1 MPSCCP
7 LGCPCP
13 ATGPELRGW
22 WGAAASC
29 LLVPTLSR
37 GPWGPIT
44 ERQLEEGKLWNPSFT
59 GFSLVTLVKSLS
71 LADLLSLD
79 IKWN

>member
-44 ERQLEEGKLWNPSFT
+44 ECQLEEGKLWNP